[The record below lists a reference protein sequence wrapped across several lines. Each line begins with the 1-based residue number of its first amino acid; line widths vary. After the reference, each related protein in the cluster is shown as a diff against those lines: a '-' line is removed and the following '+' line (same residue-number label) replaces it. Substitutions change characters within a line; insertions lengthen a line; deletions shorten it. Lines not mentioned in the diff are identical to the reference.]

1 MANMPPPPINFMSDT
16 QHHLVEVLW
25 SYTARFEGNVK
36 TTTDDQYDALIYD
49 VATALSEIWPNYK
62 DVNVMLDE
70 VCMYMRP
77 TITSNNFN
85 LIAWNVLKQIKS
97 LMIKYQTSWR
107 RNYAHDLR
115 VIDQELGR
123 LEAWHIRVDARVEL
137 ITIRTRDLLTV
148 LPEDVLAPIVQLAAE
163 AETPL

>member
-1 MANMPPPPINFMSDT
+1 
-16 QHHLVEVLW
+16 
-25 SYTARFEGNVK
+25 
-36 TTTDDQYDALIYD
+36 
-49 VATALSEIWPNYK
+49 
-62 DVNVMLDE
+62 
-70 VCMYMRP
+70 MRP

-123 LEAWHIRVDARVEL
+123 LEAWHIRVEARVEL

>member
-1 MANMPPPPINFMSDT
+1 MANIPPPPINFMSDT
-16 QHHLVEVLW
+16 QHHLVVALW
-25 SYTARFEGNVK
+25 TGAIRVEGNVK

-85 LIAWNVLKQIKS
+85 LIAWKVLKQIKS

-107 RNYAHDLR
+107 RNYALYLR
-115 VIDQELGR
+115 LIDWWLAQ
-123 LEAWHIRVDARVEL
+123 LEAWYIRLVPRVEL

-148 LPEDVLAPIVQLAAE
+148 LPEDVLAPIVLAQAE

>member
-107 RNYAHDLR
+107 RNYALYLR
-115 VIDQELGR
+115 LIDWWLAQ
-123 LEAWHIRVDARVEL
+123 LEAWYIRLVATVEQ
-137 ITIRTRDLLTV
+137 INVRTRDLLTV
-148 LPEDVLAPIVQLAAE
+148 LPEDVLAPIVWAAAE